1 MCVCVCV
8 CVCVYACAHAVR
20 ACVCVC
26 VRHCL
31 AFYSGIVNYM
41 LDEKASST
49 GSAIIKLTE
58 ENFDRIVNSAD
69 LILVDFYLKE

>member
-8 CVCVYACAHAVR
+8 CVCVHACKR
-20 ACVCVC
+20 ACMCVCVC
-26 VRHCL
+26 VCHCL
-31 AFYSGIVNYM
+31 VFYSGIVNYM